1 MEAEFKMRL
10 DLFLSTLLLG
20 ITLLTFSV
28 ALAHMIGSALLGQ
41 SKIQSRARGIFRT
54 VILTSSMT
62 GAMLFFIEPNFLP
75 RISFN
80 KQFWKIF
87 SPPLSANSVAI
98 PRLLLDHDET
108 DKKQEAIESSSSY
121 QQTNALEAENTLFTS
136 PSSQKGLPSENL
148 ELLVKTGGQKPKLV
162 LNKNNYISALC
173 QAWISEFE
181 SQFFQVVRAENLKK
195 NDAGTKIFFHCIS
208 DEKSMLEL
216 ANLELKAS
224 SGNSI
229 FMSGIPHRPPTQ
241 SENNIFGS
249 AKWIEVSKKDKIPQ
263 QIKLGGNL
271 SFGEFPAGLILNFG
285 ADWPYQEAAIF
296 PVFSKNETNAFIE
309 ESSTKIDTSTKVP
322 SPLVMRNTGKG
333 TVVWTA
339 LPPRLYGWGQTIYST
354 TLNHLNQRIF
364 SYLSTQLSL
373 GIGHWQL
380 GKSSPVVI
388 GIDTQYSFEPADKL
402 AQELAKRKI
411 PATFFVTQKDAVL
424 HQETIKNWHLLGH
437 QLAGRENDIR
447 KNFLSAR
454 EQSAFL
460 KSNNTAIYSDVKT
473 FFTRFSEANENTFA
487 ALIANKYSMAW
498 GDPHGDRMTPY
509 YLQSQK
515 SSELK
520 LALAKS
526 KIMPPLE
533 NSWKLLIIPSGNSD
547 DRGLQGLESTHIE
560 SFDNYMSR
568 LKNELLFYKQ
578 WNGVYTWVIHS
589 QVMGAPS
596 HSEHF
601 SQAME
606 IFKTSQSNIISS
618 HSLHEWTQ
626 NRAKIKI
633 SYVGNSKIK
642 IQNTGSQQISG
653 LTLNAVTLGKYSEQ
667 ILPEILGNQTVTV
680 TLALNKLN

>member
-1 MEAEFKMRL
+1 MRL

-41 SKIQSRARGIFRT
+41 SKIQSRARGVFRT

-80 KQFWKIF
+80 KKFWQIF

-98 PRLLLDHDET
+98 PRLILDHDET
-108 DKKQEAIESSSSY
+108 NKRQEEIEYSSTY
-121 QQTNALEAENTLFTS
+121 QQTNASEAENTLFATATS
-136 PSSQKGLPSENL
+136 QNISLGENL
-148 ELLVKTGGQKPKLV
+148 ELQVKTDNQKKKLV
-162 LNKNNYISALC
+162 LNKDNHVTALC

-181 SQFFQVVRAENLKK
+181 SQHFQVERTENLKK
-195 NDAGTKIFFHCIS
+195 NDGSTKIFFHCIS
-208 DEKSMLEL
+208 DEKSMLDL
-216 ANLELKAS
+216 PNLELKAS
-224 SGNSI
+224 SGNNI
-229 FMSGIPHRPPTQ
+229 FLAGVPPRPPSQ
-241 SENNIFGS
+241 SENSIFDS
-249 AKWIEVSKKDKIPQ
+249 AKWVEISKKDKIPK
-263 QIKLGGNL
+263 QIKLGGKL

-285 ADWPYQEAAIF
+285 PDWPYQESAVF
-296 PVFSKNETNAFIE
+296 PMFSKNETNAFVDE
-309 ESSTKIDTSTKVP
+309 PGTKIDETNKVP

-333 TVVWTA
+333 NTVWTA
-339 LPPRLYGWGQTIYST
+339 LPPRLYGWGQTLYSPALT
-354 TLNHLNQRIF
+354 QLNQRIF

-373 GIGHWQL
+373 GIGHWQF

-388 GIDTQYSFEPADKL
+388 GIDTQYSFEPANKL

-411 PATFFVTQKDAVL
+411 PATFFVTNKDAVIQ
-424 HQETIKNWHLLGH
+424 QETIKNWHLLGH

-460 KSNNTAIYSDVKT
+460 KSNNTANYSDVKT

-498 GDPHGDRMTPY
+498 GDPFGDRMTPY
-509 YLQSQK
+509 FMQSQK
-515 SSELK
+515 SDQLK

-526 KIMPPLE
+526 KIVPVLE
-533 NSWKLLIIPSGNSD
+533 NSWKLLIIPSRNSD
-547 DRGLQGLESTHIE
+547 DRGLQDLVSTQTE
-560 SFDNYMSR
+560 NFDHYLAR

-578 WNGVYTWVIHS
+578 WNGVFTWVIHS
-589 QVMGAPS
+589 QVMGDQT

-601 SQAME
+601 SQALE
-606 IFKTSQSNIISS
+606 LFKTSQANIISS
-618 HSLHEWTQ
+618 DSLYEWSQ

-633 SYVGNSKIK
+633 SYLGNSKIK
-642 IQNTGSQQISG
+642 VQNTGNQKIIG
-653 LTLNAVTLGKYSEQ
+653 LTLNTVSQGKYSEQ
-667 ILPEILGNQTVTV
+667 NLPEIPGNQSVNINIV
-680 TLALNKLN
+680 LHQAN